1 MLDYTPE
8 QRMLVADER
17 GYASK
22 RHCQPQESAFVF
34 RFIGLVDHERFNSVC
49 IRKGKQ
55 GRSNIR
61 FVVKNE
67 EGSTEGPLI
76 VLSINSPVLLWRIGM
91 NGRFAQQ
98 P

>member
-22 RHCQPQESAFVF
+22 RHCPPQDSAFVL
-34 RFIGLVDHERFNSVC
+34 RFIGLVDHERFSSVC

-61 FVVKNE
+61 FVVKRMKRE
-67 EGSTEGPLI
+67 ARRGLGSL
-76 VLSINSPVLLWRIGM
+76 
-91 NGRFAQQ
+91 
-98 P
+98 